1 MTTPLLPLAL
11 LPTVSLGVVKPL
23 SVSIPKVTVP
33 SALLVA
39 TVRPFSPLSVRVL
52 TVLVFVAS
60 SLPTVMA
67 LVPSSSPFLTL
78 KVCRAV
84 LAVPLASLILVCSS
98 VLASSN
104 AFLLM
109 ASVSCIASPTLEM
122 ALLPAL
128 MPSLVRWGL
137 LSSMPLLPL
146 AKPILSVVRR
156 VVPTVTLSLAVRF

>member
-1 MTTPLLPLAL
+1 MPLLVILTS
-11 LPTVSLGVVKPL
+11 PTVKPL
-23 SVSIPKVTVP
+23 LWSMPKVTMP

-52 TVLVFVAS
+52 TLPSVS

-67 LVPSSSPFLTL
+67 LVSVLSPSFLTL

-84 LAVPLASLILVCSS
+84 PAVPLVLSSFSCSS

-122 ALLPAL
+122 ALPPAL
-128 MPSLVRWGL
+128 MPLSLISTSPTFSLVWSRYGL
-137 LSSMPLLPL
+137 LSSSEPASL
-146 AKPILSVVRR
+146 AKP
-156 VVPTVTLSLAVRF
+156 TWSLVM